1 MAQLNFAAIA
11 NHLHNVESEVA
22 LVPNMAQVAGFATM
36 QQQIDAAQQEMN
48 ANHLEIVALFAQVQ
62 GQISQTQNEYAITL
76 ADEAVGT
83 TLVLAVLHRFAAQ
96 SEYMKSSNC
105 RKRAVTSSNLLCQAA
120 SAAFRLPAL
129 PVNVVVDA
137 RRRQIAEYIGVMH

>member
-11 NHLHNVESEVA
+11 NHLHSVESEVA

-62 GQISQTQNEYAITL
+62 GQISQTQNE
-76 ADEAVGT
+76 
-83 TLVLAVLHRFAAQ
+83 Q
-96 SEYMKSSNC
+96 
-105 RKRAVTSSNLLCQAA
+105 
-120 SAAFRLPAL
+120 
-129 PVNVVVDA
+129 
-137 RRRQIAEYIGVMH
+137 